1 VFSEL
6 ASLGSICEGQRS
18 LEILVAQDE
27 SQREKIWSA
36 RRVLSTALRQ
46 LKPFKLSED
55 IAVPRS
61 KIAETIAHFKEI
73 GVRMGLTIATYGHA
87 GDGNLHA
94 NILFERPDQ
103 RPIVEEAIEQ
113 ILRFTVGLGG
123 TITGEHGVGFSKRAY
138 LPMEQPLELIE
149 LQRRLK
155 DFFDPSGILN
165 PGKIFLP

>member
-1 VFSEL
+1 
-6 ASLGSICEGQRS
+6 
-18 LEILVAQDE
+18 
-27 SQREKIWSA
+27 
-36 RRVLSTALRQ
+36 VLSTALRQ